1 MAGYDAVGG
10 LGGIIPGMGFW
21 EPAAERRVGGC
32 LHELHSLNQFV
43 LGFGHDKSV
52 VYRAGVVI
60 LCVIACMQQEQLDRV
75 VSSAESSAFRT
86 DGNEQVRN
94 TESEKRVEAER
105 AD

>member
-1 MAGYDAVGG
+1 MGNHASGG
-10 LGGIIPGMGFW
+10 LDEIVPGMGFQY
-21 EPAAERRVGGC
+21 PAAGRKVGGY
-32 LHELHSLNQFV
+32 LHELHRLNQFV
-43 LGFGHDKSV
+43 LGFSHDESV

-60 LCVIACMQQEQLDRV
+60 LCAIACMQQEQLDRV